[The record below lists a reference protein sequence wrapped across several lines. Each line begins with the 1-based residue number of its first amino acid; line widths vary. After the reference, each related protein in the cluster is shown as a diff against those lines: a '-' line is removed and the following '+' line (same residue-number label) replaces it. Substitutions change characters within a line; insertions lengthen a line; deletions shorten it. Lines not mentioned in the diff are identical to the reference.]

1 MRRNKQEVT
10 EMYRQMCGL
19 RRQGESRAEIA
30 GAFGCSVSTVDRA
43 IRLCGEKEIM
53 QDSFEEHREQVIIMY
68 KDGVTLKEI
77 ADMTGMSVSAI
88 NRRLRKMGMRR
99 GRGWHPEGEHRNTR
113 EPMRHREQSAAEE
126 HLEARQYAVH
136 IRRATKIR
144 VRVGRQWKT
153 MQDVSDWYL

>member
-53 QDSFEEHREQVIIMY
+53 QDSFE
-68 KDGVTLKEI
+68 K
-77 ADMTGMSVSAI
+77 
-88 NRRLRKMGMRR
+88 
-99 GRGWHPEGEHRNTR
+99 
-113 EPMRHREQSAAEE
+113 HREQSEPEE
-126 HLEARQYAVH
+126 HLEVRQYAVH

-153 MQDVSDWYL
+153 MQDVSDWWL